1 MLTVIKSLALFFQIM
16 FLFIGCIFL
25 YVDKNTPDLDLI
37 SESELQQPIRIY
49 SKDGKL
55 IGFFGIERREL
66 ISFEQIPENLKN
78 AVLAAE
84 DKDYFNHSGVKI
96 SSLVRALLGELT
108 GTPSGGGG
116 TISMQVVRSYLLSTE
131 RTYER
136 KLKEIYLAWRLE
148 EFMSKEEILQ
158 LYFNK
163 TFLGN
168 RNYGFKAAYDYY
180 FGKYF
185 NEISIADSATLAAIL
200 QRPSTINPKK
210 DPAKTKKRR
219 NLILKRMFEEDLI
232 SSNQY
237 QQSILENVDSKTYPP
252 ILELEAPHFSESIR
266 KRVLQIY
273 GSDAFKLGLNVY
285 TTLDSEMQINAINSV
300 NENLFRYQQNAKE
313 NNLNENGTP
322 VEAAFIAMDYT
333 SGEIKAY
340 VGGNNFQGSKFD
352 RVTAKLMPGS
362 TIKPFIYSCAFE
374 NGLRPATVVV
384 DGPIIV
390 KDELLEDY
398 WRPKNNSG
406 NFHGPVRLRESLI
419 ESLNSVS
426 IKLTDMLGFE
436 KMNNCFDRY
445 GFSSSMDI
453 KDLSGALGNGLI
465 SPYELAQTFSIFPN
479 SGTLVDFFMIEK
491 ITNRKGEVYFQNTS
505 KGNKERLGEEIAFI
519 TREILKEG
527 LDRFLKFRNL
537 NLVIENAGGKTG
549 TTNDA
554 RDTWFVG
561 YAENIIASS
570 WVGKDDGS
578 TLGDEQFGSS
588 NALPIWLD
596 FMNNSIDLLD
606 ETTFVIPEDIT
617 LVRID
622 KNTGKVASTFDNAIF
637 EYFLDDD
644 LKDILNQL

>member
-25 YVDKNTPDLDLI
+25 YVDKNTPNLDLI
-37 SESELQQPIRIY
+37 SESELQQPIKIY

-108 GTPSGGGG
+108 GSPSGGGG

-180 FGKYF
+180 FGKNF

-266 KRVLQIY
+266 KKVLQIY

-300 NENLFRYQQNAKE
+300 NENLFRYQQNVKE

-322 VEAAFIAMDYT
+322 VQAAFIAMDYT

-340 VGGNNFQGSKFD
+340 VGGNNFQDSKFD

-436 KMNNCFDRY
+436 KMNSCFDRY

-479 SGTLVDFFMIEK
+479 SGTSVDFFMIEK

-505 KGNKERLGEEIAFI
+505 KGNKERLGKEIAFI

-549 TTNDA
+549 TTNNA

-644 LKDILNQL
+644 LKDILNYL

>member
-16 FLFIGCIFL
+16 FIFIGCIFL
-25 YVDKNTPDLDLI
+25 YVDKNTPNLDLI

-108 GTPSGGGG
+108 GSPSGGGG

-180 FGKYF
+180 FGKNF

-200 QRPSTINPKK
+200 QRPSAINPKK

-237 QQSILENVDSKTYPP
+237 QQSILENIDSKTYPP

-266 KRVLQIY
+266 KKVLQIY

-300 NENLFRYQQNAKE
+300 NENLFRYQKNAKE

-340 VGGNNFQGSKFD
+340 VGGNNFQDSKFD

-436 KMNNCFDRY
+436 KMNSCFDRY

-479 SGTLVDFFMIEK
+479 SGTSVDFFMIEK

-505 KGNKERLGEEIAFI
+505 KENKERLGEEIAFI

-578 TLGDEQFGSS
+578 TLGDDQFGSS

-644 LKDILNQL
+644 LKDILN

>member
-16 FLFIGCIFL
+16 FIFIGCIFL
-25 YVDKNTPDLDLI
+25 YVDKNTPNLDLI

-108 GTPSGGGG
+108 GSPSGGGG

-180 FGKYF
+180 FGKNF

-200 QRPSTINPKK
+200 QRPSAINPKK

-232 SSNQY
+232 SLNQY
-237 QQSILENVDSKTYPP
+237 QLSILENIDSKTYPP

-266 KRVLQIY
+266 KKVLQIY

-340 VGGNNFQGSKFD
+340 VGGNNFQDSKFD

-384 DGPIIV
+384 DGPIIIED
-390 KDELLEDY
+390 KLLEDY

-436 KMNNCFDRY
+436 KMNSCFDRY

-479 SGTLVDFFMIEK
+479 SGTSVDFFMIEK

-644 LKDILNQL
+644 LKDILN

>member
-1 MLTVIKSLALFFQIM
+1 MLTVIKSLALFFQIIIV
-16 FLFIGCIFL
+16 FVGCIFL
-25 YVDKNTPDLDLI
+25 YVDKNTPNLDLI

-78 AVLAAE
+78 AVLVAE

-108 GTPSGGGG
+108 GSPSGGGG

-180 FGKYF
+180 FGKNF

-266 KRVLQIY
+266 KKVLQIY

-322 VEAAFIAMDYT
+322 VEAAFIAIDYT

-340 VGGNNFQGSKFD
+340 VGGNNFQDSKFD

-436 KMNNCFDRY
+436 KMNSCFNRY

-465 SPYELAQTFSIFPN
+465 SPYELAQNFSIFPN
-479 SGTLVDFFMIEK
+479 SGTSVDFFMIEK

-505 KGNKERLGEEIAFI
+505 KGNKERLGKEIAFI

-644 LKDILNQL
+644 LKDILN

>member
-16 FLFIGCIFL
+16 FIFIGCIFL
-25 YVDKNTPDLDLI
+25 YVDKNTPNLDLI

-96 SSLVRALLGELT
+96 SSLVRALLGELI
-108 GTPSGGGG
+108 GSPSGGGG

-180 FGKYF
+180 FGKNF

-200 QRPSTINPKK
+200 QRPSAINPKK

-237 QQSILENVDSKTYPP
+237 QQSILENIDSKTYPP

-266 KRVLQIY
+266 KKVLQIY

-340 VGGNNFQGSKFD
+340 VGGNNFQDSKFD

-384 DGPIIV
+384 DGPIII

-436 KMNNCFDRY
+436 KMNSCFDRY

-479 SGTLVDFFMIEK
+479 SGTSVDFFMIEK

-505 KGNKERLGEEIAFI
+505 KGNKERLGKEIAFI

-644 LKDILNQL
+644 LKDILN

>member
-25 YVDKNTPDLDLI
+25 YVDKNTPNLDLI

-108 GTPSGGGG
+108 GSPSGGGG

-180 FGKYF
+180 FGKNF

-210 DPAKTKKRR
+210 DPAMTKKRR

-237 QQSILENVDSKTYPP
+237 QQSILENIGSKTYPP

-266 KRVLQIY
+266 KKVLQIY

-340 VGGNNFQGSKFD
+340 VGGNNFQDSKFD

-390 KDELLEDY
+390 KDEFLEDY

-436 KMNNCFDRY
+436 KMNSCFDRY

-479 SGTLVDFFMIEK
+479 SGTSVDFFMIEK

-505 KGNKERLGEEIAFI
+505 KGNKERLGKEIAFI

-644 LKDILNQL
+644 LKDILN

>member
-25 YVDKNTPDLDLI
+25 YVDKNTPNLDLI

-84 DKDYFNHSGVKI
+84 DNDYFNHSGVKI

-108 GTPSGGGG
+108 GSPSGGGG

-180 FGKYF
+180 FGKNF

-200 QRPSTINPKK
+200 QRPSAINPKK

-266 KRVLQIY
+266 KKVLQIY

-340 VGGNNFQGSKFD
+340 VGGNNFQDSKFD

-384 DGPIIV
+384 DGPIII

-436 KMNNCFDRY
+436 KMNSCFDRY

-465 SPYELAQTFSIFPN
+465 SPYELAQNFSIFPN
-479 SGTLVDFFMIEK
+479 SGTSVDFFMIEK
-491 ITNRKGEVYFQNTS
+491 ITNRKGEVYFHNIS

-549 TTNDA
+549 TTNNA

-644 LKDILNQL
+644 LKDILN

>member
-16 FLFIGCIFL
+16 FIFIGCIFL
-25 YVDKNTPDLDLI
+25 YVDKNTRNLDLI

-108 GTPSGGGG
+108 GSPSGGGG

-180 FGKYF
+180 FGKNF

-200 QRPSTINPKK
+200 QRPSAINPKK
-210 DPAKTKKRR
+210 DPVKTKKRR

-232 SSNQY
+232 SSDQY
-237 QQSILENVDSKTYPP
+237 QQSILENIDSKTYPP

-266 KRVLQIY
+266 KKVLQIY

-322 VEAAFIAMDYT
+322 VEAAFIAMDYK

-340 VGGNNFQGSKFD
+340 VGGNNFQDSKFD

-384 DGPIIV
+384 DGPIII

-436 KMNNCFDRY
+436 KMNSCFDRY

-479 SGTLVDFFMIEK
+479 SGTSVDFFMIEK

-505 KGNKERLGEEIAFI
+505 KGNKERLGKEIAFI

-644 LKDILNQL
+644 LKDILN

>member
-16 FLFIGCIFL
+16 FIFIGCIFL
-25 YVDKNTPDLDLI
+25 YVDKNTPNLDLI
-37 SESELQQPIRIY
+37 SESELDQPIKIY

-108 GTPSGGGG
+108 GSPSGGGG

-180 FGKYF
+180 FGKNF

-200 QRPSTINPKK
+200 QRPSAINPKK

-237 QQSILENVDSKTYPP
+237 QQSILENIDSKTYPP

-266 KRVLQIY
+266 KKVLQIY

-340 VGGNNFQGSKFD
+340 VGGNNFQDSKFD

-436 KMNNCFDRY
+436 KMNSCFDRY

-479 SGTLVDFFMIEK
+479 SGTSVDFFMIEK

-505 KGNKERLGEEIAFI
+505 KGNKERLGKEIAFI

-644 LKDILNQL
+644 LKDILN

>member
-25 YVDKNTPDLDLI
+25 YVDKNTPNLDLI

-108 GTPSGGGG
+108 GSPSGGGG

-180 FGKYF
+180 FGKNF

-200 QRPSTINPKK
+200 QRPSAINPKK

-237 QQSILENVDSKTYPP
+237 QLSILENIDSKTYPP

-266 KRVLQIY
+266 KKVLQIY

-340 VGGNNFQGSKFD
+340 VGGNNFQDSKFD

-436 KMNNCFDRY
+436 KMNSCFDRY

-479 SGTLVDFFMIEK
+479 SGTSVDFFMIEK
-491 ITNRKGEVYFQNTS
+491 ITNRKGEVYFHNIS
-505 KGNKERLGEEIAFI
+505 KENKERLGEEIAFI

-644 LKDILNQL
+644 LKDILN

>member
-16 FLFIGCIFL
+16 FIFIGCIFL
-25 YVDKNTPDLDLI
+25 YVDKNTPNLDLI

-108 GTPSGGGG
+108 GSPSGGGG
-116 TISMQVVRSYLLSTE
+116 TISMQVVRSYLLSSE

-180 FGKYF
+180 FGKNF
-185 NEISIADSATLAAIL
+185 NEITIADSATLAAIL
-200 QRPSTINPKK
+200 QRPSAINPKK
-210 DPAKTKKRR
+210 DPAKTRKRR

-237 QQSILENVDSKTYPP
+237 QQSILENIDSKTYPP

-266 KRVLQIY
+266 KKVLQIY

-340 VGGNNFQGSKFD
+340 VGGNNFQDSKFD

-436 KMNNCFDRY
+436 KMNSCFDRY

-479 SGTLVDFFMIEK
+479 SGTSVDFFMIEK

-505 KGNKERLGEEIAFI
+505 KGNKERLGKEIAFI

-644 LKDILNQL
+644 LKDILN

>member
-25 YVDKNTPDLDLI
+25 YVDKNTPNLDLI

-108 GTPSGGGG
+108 GSPSGGGG

-180 FGKYF
+180 FGKNF

-200 QRPSTINPKK
+200 QRPSAINPKK

-237 QQSILENVDSKTYPP
+237 QLSILENIDSKTYPP

-266 KRVLQIY
+266 KKVLQIY

-340 VGGNNFQGSKFD
+340 VGGNNFQDSKFD

-436 KMNNCFDRY
+436 KMNSCFDRY

-479 SGTLVDFFMIEK
+479 SGTSVDFFMIEK

-644 LKDILNQL
+644 LKDILN

>member
-16 FLFIGCIFL
+16 FIFIGCIFL
-25 YVDKNTPDLDLI
+25 YVDKNTPNLDLI
-37 SESELQQPIRIY
+37 SESELDQPIKIY

-96 SSLVRALLGELT
+96 SSLVRALLGELI
-108 GTPSGGGG
+108 GSPSGGGG

-180 FGKYF
+180 FGKNF

-200 QRPSTINPKK
+200 QRPSAINPKK

-237 QQSILENVDSKTYPP
+237 QQSILENIDSKTYPP

-266 KRVLQIY
+266 KKVLQIY

-322 VEAAFIAMDYT
+322 VEAAFIAMDYK

-340 VGGNNFQGSKFD
+340 VGGNNFQDSKFD

-436 KMNNCFDRY
+436 KMNSCFDRY

-465 SPYELAQTFSIFPN
+465 SPYELAQIFSIFPN
-479 SGTLVDFFMIEK
+479 SGTSVDFFMIEK
-491 ITNRKGEVYFQNTS
+491 ITNRKGEVYFHNIS
-505 KGNKERLGEEIAFI
+505 KGNKERLGKEIAFI

-644 LKDILNQL
+644 LKDILN

>member
-16 FLFIGCIFL
+16 FIFIGCIFL
-25 YVDKNTPDLDLI
+25 YVDKNTPNPDLI

-108 GTPSGGGG
+108 GSPSGGGG
-116 TISMQVVRSYLLSTE
+116 TISMQVVRSYLLSSE

-180 FGKYF
+180 FGKNF

-200 QRPSTINPKK
+200 QRPSAINPKK
-210 DPAKTKKRR
+210 DPAKTRKRR

-237 QQSILENVDSKTYPP
+237 QQSILENIDSKTYPP

-266 KRVLQIY
+266 KKVLQIY

-340 VGGNNFQGSKFD
+340 VGGNNFQDSKFD

-436 KMNNCFDRY
+436 KMNSCFDRY

-479 SGTLVDFFMIEK
+479 SGTSVDFFMIEK

-505 KGNKERLGEEIAFI
+505 KGNKERLGKEIAFI

-644 LKDILNQL
+644 LKDILN

>member
-25 YVDKNTPDLDLI
+25 YVDKNTPNLDLI

-108 GTPSGGGG
+108 GSPSGGGG

-180 FGKYF
+180 FGKNF

-200 QRPSTINPKK
+200 QRPSAINPKK

-237 QQSILENVDSKTYPP
+237 QQSILENIDSKTYPP

-266 KRVLQIY
+266 KKVLQIY

-340 VGGNNFQGSKFD
+340 VGGNNFQDSKFD

-436 KMNNCFDRY
+436 KMNSCFDRY

-479 SGTLVDFFMIEK
+479 SGTSVDFFMIEK

-644 LKDILNQL
+644 LKDILN

>member
-16 FLFIGCIFL
+16 FIFIGCIFL
-25 YVDKNTPDLDLI
+25 YVDKNTPNLDLI
-37 SESELQQPIRIY
+37 SESELQQPIKIY

-108 GTPSGGGG
+108 GSPSGGGG

-180 FGKYF
+180 FGKNF

-200 QRPSTINPKK
+200 QRPSAINPKK

-237 QQSILENVDSKTYPP
+237 QLSILENIDSKTYPP

-266 KRVLQIY
+266 KKVLQIY

-340 VGGNNFQGSKFD
+340 VGGNNFQDSKFD

-436 KMNNCFDRY
+436 KMNSCFDRY

-505 KGNKERLGEEIAFI
+505 KGNKERLSKEIAFI

-644 LKDILNQL
+644 LKDILN

>member
-16 FLFIGCIFL
+16 FIFIGCIFL
-25 YVDKNTPDLDLI
+25 YVDKNTPNLDLI

-108 GTPSGGGG
+108 GSPSGGGG

-180 FGKYF
+180 FGKNF

-200 QRPSTINPKK
+200 QRPSAINPKK

-237 QQSILENVDSKTYPP
+237 QQSILENIDSKTYPP

-266 KRVLQIY
+266 KKVLQIY

-300 NENLFRYQQNAKE
+300 NENLYRYQQNAKE

-340 VGGNNFQGSKFD
+340 VGGNNFQDSKFD

-436 KMNNCFDRY
+436 KMNSCFDRY

-479 SGTLVDFFMIEK
+479 SGTSVDFFMIEK
-491 ITNRKGEVYFQNTS
+491 ITNRKGEVYFQNTT
-505 KGNKERLGEEIAFI
+505 KGNKERLGKEIAFI

-606 ETTFVIPEDIT
+606 ETTFVIPKDIT

-644 LKDILNQL
+644 LKDILN

>member
-108 GTPSGGGG
+108 GSPSGGGG

-180 FGKYF
+180 FGKNF

-200 QRPSTINPKK
+200 QRPSAINPKK

-266 KRVLQIY
+266 KKVLQIY

-300 NENLFRYQQNAKE
+300 KENLFRYQQNAKE

-340 VGGNNFQGSKFD
+340 VGGNNFQDSKFD

-436 KMNNCFDRY
+436 KMNSCFDRY

-479 SGTLVDFFMIEK
+479 SGTSVDFFMIEK
-491 ITNRKGEVYFQNTS
+491 ITNRKGEVYFHNIS
-505 KGNKERLGEEIAFI
+505 EGNKERLGEEIAFI

-549 TTNDA
+549 TTNNA

-644 LKDILNQL
+644 LKDILN

>member
-25 YVDKNTPDLDLI
+25 YVDKNTPNLDLI
-37 SESELQQPIRIY
+37 SENELQQPIRIY

-66 ISFEQIPENLKN
+66 ISYEQIPENLKN

-108 GTPSGGGG
+108 GSPSGGGG

-148 EFMSKEEILQ
+148 EIMSKEEILQ

-180 FGKYF
+180 FGKNF

-210 DPAKTKKRR
+210 DPAMTKKRR

-266 KRVLQIY
+266 KKVLQIY

-340 VGGNNFQGSKFD
+340 VGGNNFQDSKFD

-436 KMNNCFDRY
+436 KMNSCFDRY

-465 SPYELAQTFSIFPN
+465 SPYELAKTFSIFPN
-479 SGTLVDFFMIEK
+479 SGTSVDFFMIEK
-491 ITNRKGEVYFQNTS
+491 ITNRKGEVYFHNTS

-537 NLVIENAGGKTG
+537 NLFIENAGGKTG

-606 ETTFVIPEDIT
+606 ETTFVIPENIT

-644 LKDILNQL
+644 LKDILN

>member
-16 FLFIGCIFL
+16 FIFIGCIFL
-25 YVDKNTPDLDLI
+25 YVDKNTPNLDLI

-108 GTPSGGGG
+108 GSPSGGGG

-180 FGKYF
+180 FGKNF

-200 QRPSTINPKK
+200 QRPSAINPKK

-266 KRVLQIY
+266 KKVLQIY

-340 VGGNNFQGSKFD
+340 VGGNNFQDSKFD

-426 IKLTDMLGFE
+426 IKLTDKLGFK
-436 KMNNCFDRY
+436 KMNSCFDRY
-445 GFSSSMDI
+445 GLSSSMDI

-479 SGTLVDFFMIEK
+479 SGTSVDFFMIEK
-491 ITNRKGEVYFQNTS
+491 ITNRKGEVFFQNTS
-505 KGNKERLGEEIAFI
+505 KGNKERLGKEIAFI

-644 LKDILNQL
+644 LKDILN

>member
-1 MLTVIKSLALFFQIM
+1 MLTVIKSLALFFQIILV
-16 FLFIGCIFL
+16 FAGCIFL
-25 YVDKNTPDLDLI
+25 YVDKNTSSLDLV
-37 SESELQQPIRIY
+37 SESELQKPIRIY

-55 IGFFGIERREL
+55 IGYFGIERREL

-108 GTPSGGGG
+108 GSPSGGGG
-116 TISMQVVRSYLLSTE
+116 TISMQVVRSYMLSTD

-180 FGKYF
+180 FGKNF
-185 NEISIADSATLAAIL
+185 DEISVADSATLAAIL
-200 QRPSTINPKK
+200 QRPSAINPKK
-210 DPAKTKKRR
+210 DSAKTKKRR

-266 KRVLQIY
+266 KKVLEIY
-273 GSDAFKLGLNVY
+273 GNDAFKLGLNVY
-285 TTLDSEMQINAINSV
+285 TTLDSKMQINALNSV
-300 NENLFRYQQNAKE
+300 NANLFKYQQNAKE
-313 NNLNENGTP
+313 NNLNENGTSA
-322 VEAAFIAMDYT
+322 EAAFIAMDYI

-340 VGGNNFQGSKFD
+340 VGGNNFKDSKFD

-436 KMNNCFDRY
+436 QINNCFDKY

-479 SGTLVDFFMIEK
+479 SGATVDFFMIEK
-491 ITNRKGEVYFQNTS
+491 ITNSKGEVYFQNTL

-537 NLVIENAGGKTG
+537 NLVIQNAGGKTG
-549 TTNDA
+549 TTNNA

-578 TLGDEQFGSS
+578 TLGDDQFGSS

-622 KNTGKVASTFDNAIF
+622 KNTGKVTSTFDNAIF

-644 LKDILNQL
+644 LEDILN

>member
-16 FLFIGCIFL
+16 FIFIGCIFL
-25 YVDKNTPDLDLI
+25 YVDKNTPNLDLI

-49 SKDGKL
+49 SRDGKL

-108 GTPSGGGG
+108 GSPSGGGG

-180 FGKYF
+180 FGKNF

-200 QRPSTINPKK
+200 QRPSAINPKK
-210 DPAKTKKRR
+210 DRAKTKKRR

-266 KRVLQIY
+266 KKVLQIY

-340 VGGNNFQGSKFD
+340 VGGNNFQDSKFD

-426 IKLTDMLGFE
+426 IKLTDMLGFK
-436 KMNNCFDRY
+436 KMNSCFDRY
-445 GFSSSMDI
+445 GLSSSMDI

-479 SGTLVDFFMIEK
+479 SGTSVDFFMIEK

-644 LKDILNQL
+644 LKDIIN

>member
-16 FLFIGCIFL
+16 FIFIGCIFL
-25 YVDKNTPDLDLI
+25 YVDKNTPNPDLI

-108 GTPSGGGG
+108 GSPSGGGG

-180 FGKYF
+180 FGKNF

-200 QRPSTINPKK
+200 QRPSAINPKK

-237 QQSILENVDSKTYPP
+237 QQSILKNIDSKTYPP

-266 KRVLQIY
+266 KKVLQIY

-340 VGGNNFQGSKFD
+340 VGGNNFQDSKFD

-436 KMNNCFDRY
+436 KMNSCFDRY

-479 SGTLVDFFMIEK
+479 SGTSVDFFMIEK

-644 LKDILNQL
+644 LKDILN

>member
-16 FLFIGCIFL
+16 FIFIGCIFL
-25 YVDKNTPDLDLI
+25 YVDKNTPNLDLI
-37 SESELQQPIRIY
+37 SESELQQPIKIY

-108 GTPSGGGG
+108 GSPSGGGG

-180 FGKYF
+180 FGKNF

-200 QRPSTINPKK
+200 QRPSAINPKK

-266 KRVLQIY
+266 KKVLQIY

-340 VGGNNFQGSKFD
+340 VGGNNFQDSKFD

-384 DGPIIV
+384 DGPIII

-436 KMNNCFDRY
+436 KMNSCFDRY

-479 SGTLVDFFMIEK
+479 SGTSVDFFMIEK
-491 ITNRKGEVYFQNTS
+491 ITNRKGEVYFHNIS

-644 LKDILNQL
+644 LKDILN

>member
-25 YVDKNTPDLDLI
+25 YVDKNTPNLDLI

-108 GTPSGGGG
+108 GSPSGGGG

-180 FGKYF
+180 FGKNF
-185 NEISIADSATLAAIL
+185 DEISIADSAILAAIL

-237 QQSILENVDSKTYPP
+237 QQSILENVGSKTYPP

-266 KRVLQIY
+266 KKVLQIY

-340 VGGNNFQGSKFD
+340 VGGNNFQDSKFD

-436 KMNNCFDRY
+436 KMNSCFDRY

-479 SGTLVDFFMIEK
+479 SGATVDFFMIEK
-491 ITNRKGEVYFQNTS
+491 ITNRKGKVYFQHTL
-505 KGNKERLGEEIAFI
+505 KGNKERLGEEIAFM

-578 TLGDEQFGSS
+578 TLGDDQFGSS
-588 NALPIWLD
+588 NALPIWLN

-606 ETTFVIPEDIT
+606 ETTFIIPENIT

-622 KNTGKVASTFDNAIF
+622 KNTGKVTNTFDNAIF

-644 LKDILNQL
+644 LKDILN

>member
-25 YVDKNTPDLDLI
+25 YVDKNTPNLDLI

-108 GTPSGGGG
+108 GSPSGGGG

-180 FGKYF
+180 FGKNF
-185 NEISIADSATLAAIL
+185 DEISIADSAILAAIL

-237 QQSILENVDSKTYPP
+237 QQSILENVGSKTYPP

-266 KRVLQIY
+266 KKVLQIY

-340 VGGNNFQGSKFD
+340 VGGNNFQDSKFD

-436 KMNNCFDRY
+436 KMNSCFDRY

-479 SGTLVDFFMIEK
+479 SGTSVDFFMIEK

-505 KGNKERLGEEIAFI
+505 KGNKERLGKEIAFI

-644 LKDILNQL
+644 LKDILN

>member
-16 FLFIGCIFL
+16 FIFIGCIFL
-25 YVDKNTPDLDLI
+25 YVDKNTRNLDLI

-108 GTPSGGGG
+108 GSPSGGGG

-180 FGKYF
+180 FGKNF

-200 QRPSTINPKK
+200 QRPSAINPKK

-237 QQSILENVDSKTYPP
+237 QQSILENIDSKTYPP
-252 ILELEAPHFSESIR
+252 FLELEAPHFSESIR
-266 KRVLQIY
+266 KKVLQIY

-322 VEAAFIAMDYT
+322 VEAAFIAMDYK

-340 VGGNNFQGSKFD
+340 VGGNNFQDSKFD

-436 KMNNCFDRY
+436 KMNSCFDRY

-479 SGTLVDFFMIEK
+479 SGTSVDFFMIEK

-505 KGNKERLGEEIAFI
+505 KGNKERLGKEIAFI

-644 LKDILNQL
+644 LKDILN

>member
-25 YVDKNTPDLDLI
+25 YVDKNTPNLDLI
-37 SESELQQPIRIY
+37 SESELQQPIKIY

-108 GTPSGGGG
+108 GSPSGGGG

-180 FGKYF
+180 FGKNF

-266 KRVLQIY
+266 KKVLQIY

-340 VGGNNFQGSKFD
+340 VGGNNFQDSKFD

-384 DGPIIV
+384 DGPIII

-436 KMNNCFDRY
+436 KMNSCFDRY

-479 SGTLVDFFMIEK
+479 SGTSVDFFMIEK
-491 ITNRKGEVYFQNTS
+491 ITNRKGEVYFHNIS

-549 TTNDA
+549 TTNNA

-644 LKDILNQL
+644 LKDILN

>member
-1 MLTVIKSLALFFQIM
+1 MLTVIKSLALFFQIV
-16 FLFIGCIFL
+16 FIFIGCIFL
-25 YVDKNTPDLDLI
+25 YVDKNTPNLDLI

-108 GTPSGGGG
+108 GSPSGGGG

-180 FGKYF
+180 FGKNF

-200 QRPSTINPKK
+200 QRPSAINPKK

-219 NLILKRMFEEDLI
+219 NLILKRMLEEDLI

-237 QQSILENVDSKTYPP
+237 QQSILKNIDSKTYPP

-266 KRVLQIY
+266 KKVLQIY

-340 VGGNNFQGSKFD
+340 VGGNNFQDSKFD

-436 KMNNCFDRY
+436 KMNSCFDRY

-479 SGTLVDFFMIEK
+479 SGTSVDFFMIEK

-505 KGNKERLGEEIAFI
+505 KGNKERLGKEIAFI

-644 LKDILNQL
+644 LKDILN

>member
-1 MLTVIKSLALFFQIM
+1 M
-16 FLFIGCIFL
+16 
-25 YVDKNTPDLDLI
+25 
-37 SESELQQPIRIY
+37 
-49 SKDGKL
+49 
-55 IGFFGIERREL
+55 
-66 ISFEQIPENLKN
+66 
-78 AVLAAE
+78 
-84 DKDYFNHSGVKI
+84 
-96 SSLVRALLGELT
+96 
-108 GTPSGGGG
+108 
-116 TISMQVVRSYLLSTE
+116 LSTE

-180 FGKYF
+180 FGKNF
-185 NEISIADSATLAAIL
+185 DEISIADSATLAAIL

-266 KRVLQIY
+266 KKVLQIY

-340 VGGNNFQGSKFD
+340 VGGNNFQDSKFD

-384 DGPIIV
+384 DGPIII

-436 KMNNCFDRY
+436 KMNSCFDRY

-479 SGTLVDFFMIEK
+479 SGTSVDFFMIEK

-505 KGNKERLGEEIAFI
+505 KGNKERLGKEIAFI

-578 TLGDEQFGSS
+578 TLGDDQFGSS

-644 LKDILNQL
+644 LKDILN

>member
-25 YVDKNTPDLDLI
+25 YVDKNTPNLDLI

-108 GTPSGGGG
+108 GSPSGGGG

-180 FGKYF
+180 FGKNF
-185 NEISIADSATLAAIL
+185 DEISIADSAILAAIL

-266 KRVLQIY
+266 KKVLQIY

-340 VGGNNFQGSKFD
+340 VGGNNFQDSKFD

-436 KMNNCFDRY
+436 KMNSCFDRY

-479 SGTLVDFFMIEK
+479 SGATVDFFMIEK
-491 ITNRKGEVYFQNTS
+491 ITNRKGKVYFQHTL

-578 TLGDEQFGSS
+578 TLGDDQFGSS

-606 ETTFVIPEDIT
+606 ETTFIIPEDIT

-622 KNTGKVASTFDNAIF
+622 KNTGKVTNTFDNAIF

-644 LKDILNQL
+644 LKDILN

>member
-16 FLFIGCIFL
+16 FIFIGCIFL
-25 YVDKNTPDLDLI
+25 YVDKNTPNLDLI

-108 GTPSGGGG
+108 GSPSGGGG

-180 FGKYF
+180 FGKNF

-200 QRPSTINPKK
+200 QRPSAINPKK

-237 QQSILENVDSKTYPP
+237 QQSILENIDSKTYPP

-266 KRVLQIY
+266 KKVLQIY

-340 VGGNNFQGSKFD
+340 VGGNNFQDSKFD

-436 KMNNCFDRY
+436 KINSCFDRY

-479 SGTLVDFFMIEK
+479 SGTSVDFFMIEK

-505 KGNKERLGEEIAFI
+505 KGNKERLGKEIAFI

-622 KNTGKVASTFDNAIF
+622 KNTGKVTSTFDNAIF

-644 LKDILNQL
+644 LKDILN

>member
-25 YVDKNTPDLDLI
+25 YVDKNTPNLDLI
-37 SESELQQPIRIY
+37 SESELQQPIKIY

-78 AVLAAE
+78 AALAAE

-108 GTPSGGGG
+108 GSPSGGGG

-168 RNYGFKAAYDYY
+168 RNYGFKAANDYY
-180 FGKYF
+180 FGKNF
-185 NEISIADSATLAAIL
+185 NEISITDSATLAAIL
-200 QRPSTINPKK
+200 QRPSAINPKK

-237 QQSILENVDSKTYPP
+237 QLSILENIDSKTYPP

-266 KRVLQIY
+266 KKVLQIY

-340 VGGNNFQGSKFD
+340 VGGNNFQDSKFD

-406 NFHGPVRLRESLI
+406 NFHGPIRLRESLI

-436 KMNNCFDRY
+436 KMNSCFDRY

-479 SGTLVDFFMIEK
+479 SGTSVDFFMIEK

-505 KGNKERLGEEIAFI
+505 KGNKERLGKEIAFI

-644 LKDILNQL
+644 LKDILN

>member
-25 YVDKNTPDLDLI
+25 YVDKNTPNLDLI

-84 DKDYFNHSGVKI
+84 DNDYFNHSDVKI

-108 GTPSGGGG
+108 GSPSGGGG

-168 RNYGFKAAYDYY
+168 RNYGFKAANDYY
-180 FGKYF
+180 FGKNF
-185 NEISIADSATLAAIL
+185 NEISITDSATLAAIL
-200 QRPSTINPKK
+200 QRPSAINPKK

-237 QQSILENVDSKTYPP
+237 QLSILENIDSKTYPP

-266 KRVLQIY
+266 KKVLQIY

-340 VGGNNFQGSKFD
+340 VGGNNFQDSKFD

-436 KMNNCFDRY
+436 KMNSCFDRY

-479 SGTLVDFFMIEK
+479 SGTSVDFFMIEK

-505 KGNKERLGEEIAFI
+505 KGNKERLGKEIAFI

-644 LKDILNQL
+644 LKDILN

>member
-25 YVDKNTPDLDLI
+25 YVDKNTPNLDLI
-37 SESELQQPIRIY
+37 SESELQQPIKIY

-108 GTPSGGGG
+108 GSPSGGGG

-180 FGKYF
+180 FGKNF

-200 QRPSTINPKK
+200 QRPSAINPKK

-266 KRVLQIY
+266 KKVLQIY

-340 VGGNNFQGSKFD
+340 VGGNNFQDSKFD

-384 DGPIIV
+384 DGPIII

-436 KMNNCFDRY
+436 KMNSCFDRY

-479 SGTLVDFFMIEK
+479 SGTSVDFFMIEK
-491 ITNRKGEVYFQNTS
+491 ITNRKGEVYFHNIS

-549 TTNDA
+549 TTNNA

-644 LKDILNQL
+644 LKDILN

>member
-16 FLFIGCIFL
+16 FIFIGCIFL
-25 YVDKNTPDLDLI
+25 YVDKNTPNLDLI

-108 GTPSGGGG
+108 GSPSGGGG

-131 RTYER
+131 KTYER

-180 FGKYF
+180 FGKNF

-200 QRPSTINPKK
+200 QRPSAINPKK

-219 NLILKRMFEEDLI
+219 NLILKRMLEEDLI

-237 QQSILENVDSKTYPP
+237 QQSILKNIDSKTYPP

-266 KRVLQIY
+266 KKVLQIY

-340 VGGNNFQGSKFD
+340 VGGNNFQDSKFD

-436 KMNNCFDRY
+436 KMNSCFDRY

-479 SGTLVDFFMIEK
+479 SGTSVDFFMIEK
-491 ITNRKGEVYFQNTS
+491 ITNRKGDVYFQNTS
-505 KGNKERLGEEIAFI
+505 KGNKERLGKEIAFI

-644 LKDILNQL
+644 LKDILN

>member
-16 FLFIGCIFL
+16 FIFIGCIFL
-25 YVDKNTPDLDLI
+25 YVDKNTPNLDLI

-108 GTPSGGGG
+108 GSPSGGGG

-180 FGKYF
+180 FGKNF

-200 QRPSTINPKK
+200 QRPSAINPKK

-237 QQSILENVDSKTYPP
+237 QQSILENIDSKTYPP

-266 KRVLQIY
+266 KKVLQIY

-340 VGGNNFQGSKFD
+340 VGGNNFQDSKFD

-436 KMNNCFDRY
+436 KMNSCFDRY

-479 SGTLVDFFMIEK
+479 SGTSVDFFMIEK

-505 KGNKERLGEEIAFI
+505 KGNKERLSKEIAFI

-644 LKDILNQL
+644 LKDILN

>member
-1 MLTVIKSLALFFQIM
+1 MLTVIKSLALFFQIILV
-16 FLFIGCIFL
+16 FVGCIFL
-25 YVDKNTPDLDLI
+25 YVDKNTSSLDLV
-37 SESELQQPIRIY
+37 SESELQKPIRIY

-55 IGFFGIERREL
+55 IGYFGIERREL

-108 GTPSGGGG
+108 GSPSGGGG
-116 TISMQVVRSYLLSTE
+116 TISMQVVRSYMLSTE

-148 EFMSKEEILQ
+148 ELMSKEEILQ

-180 FGKYF
+180 FGKNF
-185 NEISIADSATLAAIL
+185 DEISVADSATLAAIL
-200 QRPSTINPKK
+200 QRPSAINPKK
-210 DPAKTKKRR
+210 DSAKTKKRR

-266 KRVLQIY
+266 KKVLEIY
-273 GSDAFKLGLNVY
+273 GNDAFKLGLNVY
-285 TTLDSEMQINAINSV
+285 TTLDSKMQINALNSV
-300 NENLFRYQQNAKE
+300 NANLFKYQQNAKE
-313 NNLNENGTP
+313 NNLNENGTS
-322 VEAAFIAMDYT
+322 VEAAFIAMDYI

-340 VGGNNFQGSKFD
+340 VGGNNFKDSKFD

-436 KMNNCFDRY
+436 QMNNCFDKY

-453 KDLSGALGNGLI
+453 EDLSGALGNGLI

-479 SGTLVDFFMIEK
+479 SGATVDFFMIEK
-491 ITNRKGEVYFQNTS
+491 ITNSKGEVYFQNTL

-537 NLVIENAGGKTG
+537 NLDIENAGGKTG
-549 TTNDA
+549 TTNNA

-578 TLGDEQFGSS
+578 TLGDDQFGSS

-622 KNTGKVASTFDNAIF
+622 KNTGKVTSTFDNAIF

-644 LKDILNQL
+644 LEDILN

>member
-25 YVDKNTPDLDLI
+25 YVDKNTPNLDLI
-37 SESELQQPIRIY
+37 SESELQQPIKIY

-108 GTPSGGGG
+108 GSPSGGGG

-180 FGKYF
+180 FGKNF

-200 QRPSTINPKK
+200 QRPSAINPKK

-237 QQSILENVDSKTYPP
+237 QQSILENIDSKTYPP

-266 KRVLQIY
+266 KKVLQIY

-300 NENLFRYQQNAKE
+300 NENLFRYQKNAKE

-340 VGGNNFQGSKFD
+340 VGGNNFQDSKFD

-436 KMNNCFDRY
+436 KMNSCFDRY

-479 SGTLVDFFMIEK
+479 SGTSVDFFMIEK

-505 KGNKERLGEEIAFI
+505 KGNKERLGKEIAFI

-644 LKDILNQL
+644 LKDILN

>member
-25 YVDKNTPDLDLI
+25 YVDKKTPKLDLI
-37 SESELQQPIRIY
+37 SESELQQPIRVY

-108 GTPSGGGG
+108 GSPSGGGG
-116 TISMQVVRSYLLSTE
+116 TISMQVVRSYLLSSE

-180 FGKYF
+180 FGKNF

-200 QRPSTINPKK
+200 QRPSAINPKK

-237 QQSILENVDSKTYPP
+237 QQSILENIDSKTYPP

-266 KRVLQIY
+266 KKVLQIY

-340 VGGNNFQGSKFD
+340 VGGNNFQDSKFD

-436 KMNNCFDRY
+436 KMNSCFDRY

-465 SPYELAQTFSIFPN
+465 SPYELAKTFSIFPN
-479 SGTLVDFFMIEK
+479 SGTSVDFFMIEK
-491 ITNRKGEVYFQNTS
+491 ITNRKGEVYFHNTS
-505 KGNKERLGEEIAFI
+505 KGNKERLGKEIAFI

-644 LKDILNQL
+644 LKDILN